1 MKLGR
6 RMPCGEWN
14 EVTIQKYDIS
24 ATRRAAAP
32 TEGRAF
38 LAMIILV
45 ILATL
50 CTCDSNHDYPC
61 RMGLLLSSSFTRT
74 DITINFY
81 MKERACRSIHS

>member
-1 MKLGR
+1 MVLIEQGLTRLMKLGR

-50 CTCDSNHDYPC
+50 CACDSNHDYPC
-61 RMGLLLSSSFTRT
+61 RMGLLAWR
-74 DITINFY
+74 
-81 MKERACRSIHS
+81 

>member
-6 RMPCGEWN
+6 RVPCGEWN

-24 ATRRAAAP
+24 ATRGAAAP

-45 ILATL
+45 ILAIL
-50 CTCDSNHDYPC
+50 CDCDSKQDY
-61 RMGLLLSSSFTRT
+61 
-74 DITINFY
+74 
-81 MKERACRSIHS
+81 H

>member
-6 RMPCGEWN
+6 RVPCGEWN

-24 ATRRAAAP
+24 ATRGAAAP

-45 ILATL
+45 ILAIL
-50 CTCDSNHDYPC
+50 CACDSNHDYPC
-61 RMGLLLSSSFTRT
+61 RMGLL
-74 DITINFY
+74 
-81 MKERACRSIHS
+81 ACR

>member
-14 EVTIQKYDIS
+14 EVTIHIS

-38 LAMIILV
+38 LAMKRL
-45 ILATL
+45 LATL
-50 CTCDSNHDYPC
+50 CACDSNHDYPC
-61 RMGLLLSSSFTRT
+61 LAWR
-74 DITINFY
+74 
-81 MKERACRSIHS
+81 